1 MKVIINSLITR
12 PNNIEINID
21 NNNISVIDLKRKIC
35 EQKKI
40 NILNEI
46 VVFNK
51 AKKKDNDI
59 LEFDKDYE
67 ILIVK
72 NFSI

>member
-1 MKVIINSLITR
+1 MKVIVNLLITR
-12 PNNIEINID
+12 PSNIEINID
-21 NNNISVIDLKRKIC
+21 SNNISVIDLKRKIS

-51 AKKKDNDI
+51 SKKKDSDI
-59 LEFDKDYE
+59 LDLSKDHE